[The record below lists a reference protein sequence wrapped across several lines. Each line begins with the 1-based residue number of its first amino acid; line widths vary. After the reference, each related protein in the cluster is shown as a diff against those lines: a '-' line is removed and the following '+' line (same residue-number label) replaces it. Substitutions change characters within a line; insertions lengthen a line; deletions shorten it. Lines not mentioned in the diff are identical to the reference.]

1 MKKFSALLL
10 LTLILSACQATMEIA
25 PDPQLQT
32 QTAAAASLP
41 TLTPPPSP
49 TYEDTDSGNTSA
61 ADADETDSPNPERP
75 SATVTPQEVLE
86 FSPTPTQEIVS
97 NPADMEVNC
106 RTPMSLMLH
115 SAFGAERMV
124 ALADEIE
131 AQNLRTITYHELYET
146 LKSGR
151 CPADDVILVSIDD
164 LGSNWLRYD
173 FQEMIRVFTERNMVL
188 TVGVVTKGP
197 QNEANW
203 EYFREI
209 ESLGI
214 EIASHSMN
222 HYDLTIITDEALEVE
237 VSGSYDIICENMGTC
252 PETFIVPFG
261 RVDEEGRVLEA
272 CSDYQMLVGIQGWL
286 ENSGSPPY
294 LLGRIPPDND
304 NQQTTLALL
313 RATYTESE

>member
-1 MKKFSALLL
+1 MKKHTSILLL
-10 LTLILSACQATMEIA
+10 LSMLLSACQATMEIA

-32 QTAAAASLP
+32 QTAVAASLP
-41 TLTPPPSP
+41 TQTPPP
-49 TYEDTDSGNTSA
+49 
-61 ADADETDSPNPERP
+61 
-75 SATVTPQEVLE
+75 
-86 FSPTPTQEIVS
+86 TPTSDGALLPEAVS
-97 NPADMEVNC
+97 AVETSGAATPDEATPDPTEAPPTTEAAPTITATIDPSDVEVSC

-115 SAFGAERMV
+115 SAFGAERMA

-131 AQNLRTITYHELYET
+131 VQNLRTITYHELYQM
-146 LKSGR
+146 LISGR
-151 CPADDVILVSIDD
+151 CPAEDVILVSIDD

-209 ESLGI
+209 ASLGI

-222 HYDLTIITDEALEVE
+222 HYDLTIITDEALEEE
-237 VSGSYDIICENMGTC
+237 VSGSYRIICDNMGTC
-252 PETFIVPFG
+252 PDTFIIPFG
-261 RVDEEGRVLEA
+261 RVDEDGRVIEA
-272 CSDYQMLVGIQGWL
+272 LNEYKMLVGIQGWL
-286 ENSGSPPY
+286 EISGKPPF

-304 NQQTTLALL
+304 NQQTTIAQLK
-313 RATYTESE
+313 ATYSVSE